1 MKSLELLAPA
11 KDLATARAA
20 IDSGADAVYMGGPRL
35 GARAAATNSMED
47 IRQAARYAHLFG
59 ARLYMTLNTI
69 VYDHELEEARK
80 IAQEA
85 IDAGVD
91 ALIVQDMAYSR
102 MGLKG
107 AELHASTQMFNA
119 SPERVAFLG
128 KAGFSRIVLERGLTA
143 EQMEEICRATDRE
156 IEAFVHGAIC
166 VCGSGRCYMS
176 RSLSHRSGNRGECS
190 QPCRQRYDLLDGGGK
205 TIRKGLH
212 LLSVKD
218 LDLSAHIGQMIDLG
232 VVSFKIEGRLKDE
245 AYVRN
250 ITAHYSRLLD
260 EAIASRKGYRRASR
274 GRVSLDFT
282 PSPAKTFTRSGGDYI
297 FRGKRA
303 GLASFDTPKAMGER
317 LGRVSK
323 IVGRSFMLDKRSDL
337 APGDGICFIASG
349 ELVGTNINSAEAG
362 GRITPNRMEGIALGT
377 EIYRNYHKAFH
388 DTLASTRT
396 RRSMPVWATL
406 TTDQRGYTLSLRN
419 EEETVVEVRSEAT
432 FEPATKPEVA
442 IANMTTSLQK
452 SGTSPFDV
460 VDVTFNFEGPIPF
473 IPTGALNSLRREA
486 LERLEERLKESQPPK
501 NIVPEDVNTPYP
513 QRTIGGDHNVANALS
528 RKFYSDHGVERI
540 DEGYDLLPD
549 LEGVDVM
556 RTPYCIRREIGQCL
570 KKGSGLKEPLTLRHG
585 ADDYRLRFDC
595 KECVMYIEKMQNS
608 KFKIQNCD

>member
-1 MKSLELLAPA
+1 MKTLELLAPA

-47 IRQAARYAHLFG
+47 IRQAARYAHLYG
-59 ARLYMTLNTI
+59 ARLYMTMNTI
-69 VYDHELEEARK
+69 VYEHELEEARK

-85 IDAGVD
+85 IEAGVD
-91 ALIVQDMAYSR
+91 ALIVQDMAYCR
-102 MGLKG
+102 MGLEG
-107 AELHASTQMFNA
+107 AELHASTQMYNA
-119 SPERVAFLG
+119 SPERVRFLG
-128 KAGFSRIVLERGLTA
+128 QAGFSRIVLERGLTA
-143 EQMEEICRATDRE
+143 DQMREICSATDKE
-156 IEAFVHGAIC
+156 IEVFIHGAIC

-190 QPCRQRYDLLDGGGK
+190 QPCRQRYDLRDGSGK
-205 TIRKGLH
+205 IIRKGLH

-218 LDLSAHIGQMIDLG
+218 LDLSAHIGELIDMG

-260 EAIASRKGYRRASR
+260 EAIAARKCCRRASR
-274 GRVSLDFT
+274 GRVSLDFS

-317 LGRVSK
+317 LGRVTK
-323 IVGRSFMLDKRSDL
+323 IVGRSFLLDKKSDL
-337 APGDGICFIASG
+337 ASGDGICFIAAG

-362 GRITPNRMEGIALGT
+362 GRITPNRMEGIAVGT
-377 EIYRNYHKAFH
+377 DIYRNYHKAFY
-388 DTLASTRT
+388 DTLGATRT

-406 TTDQRGYTLSLRN
+406 STDKKGCTLSLRN
-419 EEETVVEVRSEAT
+419 EEGTIVEAT
-432 FEPATKPEVA
+432 TDTHFEPATKGEMA
-442 IANMTTSLQK
+442 IGSITSSLRK
-452 SGTSPFDV
+452 SGSSPFDV
-460 VDVTFNFEGPIPF
+460 VDVEFQFDGPVPF
-473 IPTGALNSLRREA
+473 IPTGALNALRREA
-486 LERLEERLKESQPPK
+486 LERLEELLRNSQPPK
-501 NIVPEDVNTPYP
+501 NIAPEDPTVPYSL
-513 QRTIGGDHNVANALS
+513 RTIGGDHNVANSLA
-528 RKFYSDHGVERI
+528 RRFYTDHGVERI

-549 LEGVDVM
+549 LEGVEVM

-570 KKGSGLKEPLTLRHG
+570 KQGSRLKEPLTLIHG
-585 ADDYRLRFDC
+585 TEEYRLRFDC
-595 KECVMYIEKMQNS
+595 KECSMHIEKM
-608 KFKIQNCD
+608 